1 MGNGFQATGASM
13 ITVLIADDHPVIRF
27 AIGMKLQQ
35 EPGVTVVGETGDLP
49 STFAALEAHRPNVLL
64 LDLHLPEPVL
74 PVLPSLRDA
83 APETAIL
90 VLTADADPVRAREA
104 LGVGAAGFELKDRP
118 LDELVKAIRAVAAG
132 GRHIHPDFAVR
143 LIEVA
148 ETASL
153 PDGLTQREV
162 EVLRLL
168 ADGHTN
174 REIAERLYLS
184 VRTVESHRARIL
196 LKLNRSKRAELVAYA
211 EQHGLR

>member
-1 MGNGFQATGASM
+1 MGNGFHATGASM

-27 AIGMKLQQ
+27 AIGIKLQQ

-104 LGVGAAGFELKDRP
+104 LGAGAAGFELKDRP
-118 LDELVKAIRAVAAG
+118 LDELVQAIRTVAAG
-132 GRHIHPDFAVR
+132 GRHIQPDFAVR
-143 LIEVA
+143 LIGVP
-148 ETASL
+148 ETAGL
-153 PDGLTQREV
+153 PDGLSQREV